1 MEELEEKVEQILT
14 QVATE
19 QPLPSAKG
27 SRYEEIRSVLA
38 KLRDGSELQAEL
50 TADMVLGI
58 GEDDKEKMAEQLRL
72 QGLEVDGI
80 EVPRPPQAS
89 QVLQWSESFA
99 KAFAKA
105 WGLRVNLIDFCEMV
119 CKCGERLI
127 GLRRYDLAYQEVFYR
142 YCDRATQ
149 MRLEVERKDFG
160 ETPTRKVSV
169 LLRYFLSA
177 SYAMYLQT
185 IHRDDA
191 VHRSDTVDLL
201 RDVLKDILQVV
212 EIYSNQTEALREELY
227 WCLYNSSLLGVRICR
242 WLRLHGFPQLCVST
256 LWLLVESMH
265 TCLPML
271 AVHMIPFRSRVMLE
285 LAYCAEASKQLGEA
299 TRACVVAQEHIEKA
313 KKLETMLPPVPA
325 ETLKLFEVQTARF
338 KLLKLKYDFWLKK
351 VPDVNQLSIQVKE
364 ISPALP
370 VLVSGL
376 VESLKF
382 LHGLPQHFGAEE
394 AKCGYLDGVEV
405 SNEAVE
411 GAPEITKY
419 SNAEVQAKQLE
430 LLAALV
436 ELINPLAQKVEEA
449 TKELEEHTVKRLV
462 WEAEAEGRARTDEAK
477 LDENGEEI
485 PPEPRPQKP
494 NTETL
499 EGMGFGARM
508 HSLEEALPLEAHVWL
523 AEECLRQEMRGK
535 EAAKGHFESLERSL
549 ALRLRYRHFL
559 RPPLVDVDVLVSPEA
574 DPAQVRLPECYE
586 LLTEDLNFYSP
597 LNDPAETEKLDE
609 TGLGV
614 AKQAGKHVY
623 IIGQRF
629 DAWENWTAEYPI
641 PIRRL
646 CNLKLAFVSRVPENV
661 TGPPS
666 NSVDVY
672 EPRLLETDG
681 EVKSPWLGAPYRT
694 AGAGDSSGFEVFE
707 ESEQIREAL
716 LKDMIKDGLLTH
728 RALEVPVDPHPGA
741 KKGKPL
747 TPCLFFSVYDEQQ
760 VWCMDSE
767 AQRSDPKITDDA
779 TLLPE
784 AAEAEPEEVP
794 NSEKL
799 MPPWSPLMDVA
810 AMASTHLMDVAGCVT
825 KHMHASMPNASFNA
839 LLRADLRQT
848 PGELQGKPF
857 QSYVLLGTSVE
868 APCPPMVRRKM
879 RLLRAL
885 YNLWKA
891 KAEPPDFFSEAPAT
905 EEGEPEGKW
914 KRPEIMD
921 RLLEM
926 SECLDRTLRNATGR
940 LFLLSAPDLLEDLC
954 SYVFL
959 SFAWPKIC
967 YMQDIVQQDELKE
980 RVLKDSEKNDISEW
994 SHVLR
999 RILPML
1005 LRTLEKVKT
1014 VDALTLCSAGDALA
1028 QLFLQENDSKSA
1040 QRELGYAILR
1050 LERELG
1056 APSGPQARLDPPIAS
1071 ALSFDPP
1078 SLRPPNF
1085 ALFQADQGLTPEND
1099 VPPPESRPAS
1109 PASPSSRVSK
1119 AVSEKGSPRSA
1130 VDPDAAVILHALPR
1144 SQQDRLCLLGR
1155 LYERWID
1162 YSLLAH
1168 LPHPAAPVRRKLRH
1182 NEVEEEEVI
1191 QVAGESTST
1200 RLALSS
1206 QEARVLGRLGEN
1218 PYLRC
1223 FFFVSVAKR
1232 RPEVSS
1238 AALGKAVMEA
1248 EAAAAQERN
1257 LWLEQEKE
1265 LLRQQKAIR
1274 NNEQF
1279 GKEYR
1284 SQKTLRKPPA
1294 HLPLVVARM
1303 PGRVQLRLPPLH
1315 RAPPMWPI
1323 AEDLNPDKQEYSEK
1337 LHSKRLGNGPPSQ
1350 ILMTCMVFGKAAGV
1364 GTSVSDMH
1372 RDLLGTGCRRAGQ
1385 DLVEIVGLK
1394 PNTNYCFATMYF
1406 DGWEESKGGV
1416 SSVSATSSP
1425 IGAYYP
1431 LPLALLR
1438 IKLCTAALGANDF
1451 GAHAWKKAWPPLF
1464 ETFCE
1469 RCAPEEEFDSYGLRS
1484 FKLRLD
1490 VADRFPPA
1498 ILTAFAQLVLLRH
1511 RLNVSKASVMP
1522 CTKPA
1527 QRATLGAANECVIA
1541 VDCARRAG
1549 NGFLCRQAVSMTLEL
1564 IARLLCYRSRPAV
1577 LLTLLAKCATS
1588 LEQFPKPERQLPW
1601 HSKARQTVMY
1611 LLHQTTVT
1619 CVQLRQVSLLQKEL
1633 TDDVSE
1639 RYIANPLADSEE
1651 VERLR
1656 VLLLDQALE
1665 LALLGADHWIFAE
1678 KKAMVALQDSA
1689 DKDEL
1694 IRLLK
1699 ELSNQ
1704 NFAMAKD
1711 AAALALREEPERPL
1725 FALSLLRCA
1734 AVRSDQPDTVASVA
1748 NVLSSHRCSQA
1759 LDEVLQKRQQEY
1771 LKYGFL
1777 LRALPPS
1784 RLSFPEPKEEEEI
1797 EEKAEEPPE
1806 DEATLKPEDAEEAN
1820 AFHLEDLADTE
1831 LLSQL
1836 ELSKAAGLMKQLKSL
1851 KRSRHDISK
1860 FKFFD
1865 LQQVKVPLLAPDG
1878 ATLGVYEESVQEPSA
1893 FETAEGATDEV
1904 ELTDWQKQEEAD
1916 KEVDKQGFQ
1925 ILQDLMKILA
1935 RAAGYAATRQADQ
1948 LLQASL
1954 VTALNV
1960 KSSGVAT

>member
-1 MEELEEKVEQILT
+1 MDQGWGNTGDSGLLVYLRRADDSDEALMSITYDRRRSSRHQHEAVSEVPRGPYAPESGDCFHVVLRCPNYPGWSAYCKDVKLAVDCEEQVEEELSWSVSNWWQDQQEKAFFRLWAALAQDDYLTLDLSHLSLAGQQRQHVWNVVETDTGATPPRSLIPRFEALLRKSPLKNTETRERALRLLQKLQSNEQVMGAPT
-14 QVATE
+14 QAHERSRRYAELVALVHRTFDRLE
-19 QPLPSAKG
+19 SGNERNSEMFEAVMQQYADCVDDCIYRWEREIHNMHDLVTGDVTGEGALEAEDEVLRVLYRYRRQMAEGVLHHTKG
-27 SRYEEIRSVLA
+27 SNDMADMHFESHFYASVHFGLAEQRTARKDPHRLTYLSLNNRVRPEDLQAQLFKEYVPA
-38 KLRDGSELQAEL
+38 KLRQILREEIFESKGS
-50 TADMVLGI
+50 G
-58 GEDDKEKMAEQLRL
+58 
-72 QGLEVDGI
+72 
-80 EVPRPPQAS
+80 
-89 QVLQWSESFA
+89 
-99 KAFAKA
+99 
-105 WGLRVNLIDFCEMV
+105 
-119 CKCGERLI
+119 
-127 GLRRYDLAYQEVFYR
+127 
-142 YCDRATQ
+142 TQ
-149 MRLEVERKDFG
+149 
-160 ETPTRKVSV
+160 
-169 LLRYFLSA
+169 
-177 SYAMYLQT
+177 
-185 IHRDDA
+185 
-191 VHRSDTVDLL
+191 
-201 RDVLKDILQVV
+201 
-212 EIYSNQTEALREELY
+212 ALREKMTNWLSAHIPHAFRPSEGVEQRREAWLY
-227 WCLYNSSLLGVRICR
+227 QWCHDEEFRITNEALNYMLCCMHILSAVPLILQAGGHDVGAADVLPHGVAYV
-242 WLRLHGFPQLCVST
+242 GPAAAAAAPT
-256 LWLLVESMH
+256 
-265 TCLPML
+265 P
-271 AVHMIPFRSRVMLE
+271 AVHNASRS
-285 LAYCAEASKQLGEA
+285 
-299 TRACVVAQEHIEKA
+299 
-313 KKLETMLPPVPA
+313 
-325 ETLKLFEVQTARF
+325 
-338 KLLKLKYDFWLKK
+338 
-351 VPDVNQLSIQVKE
+351 
-364 ISPALP
+364 SP
-370 VLVSGL
+370 
-376 VESLKF
+376 
-382 LHGLPQHFGAEE
+382 
-394 AKCGYLDGVEV
+394 
-405 SNEAVE
+405 
-411 GAPEITKY
+411 
-419 SNAEVQAKQLE
+419 
-430 LLAALV
+430 
-436 ELINPLAQKVEEA
+436 
-449 TKELEEHTVKRLV
+449 
-462 WEAEAEGRARTDEAK
+462 RT
-477 LDENGEEI
+477 G
-485 PPEPRPQKP
+485 
-494 NTETL
+494 
-499 EGMGFGARM
+499 
-508 HSLEEALPLEAHVWL
+508 
-523 AEECLRQEMRGK
+523 
-535 EAAKGHFESLERSL
+535 
-549 ALRLRYRHFL
+549 
-559 RPPLVDVDVLVSPEA
+559 
-574 DPAQVRLPECYE
+574 
-586 LLTEDLNFYSP
+586 
-597 LNDPAETEKLDE
+597 
-609 TGLGV
+609 
-614 AKQAGKHVY
+614 
-623 IIGQRF
+623 
-629 DAWENWTAEYPI
+629 
-641 PIRRL
+641 
-646 CNLKLAFVSRVPENV
+646 
-661 TGPPS
+661 
-666 NSVDVY
+666 
-672 EPRLLETDG
+672 
-681 EVKSPWLGAPYRT
+681 
-694 AGAGDSSGFEVFE
+694 GAG
-707 ESEQIREAL
+707 
-716 LKDMIKDGLLTH
+716 
-728 RALEVPVDPHPGA
+728 
-741 KKGKPL
+741 
-747 TPCLFFSVYDEQQ
+747 C
-760 VWCMDSE
+760 
-767 AQRSDPKITDDA
+767 
-779 TLLPE
+779 
-784 AAEAEPEEVP
+784 
-794 NSEKL
+794 
-799 MPPWSPLMDVA
+799 
-810 AMASTHLMDVAGCVT
+810 
-825 KHMHASMPNASFNA
+825 
-839 LLRADLRQT
+839 
-848 PGELQGKPF
+848 
-857 QSYVLLGTSVE
+857 
-868 APCPPMVRRKM
+868 
-879 RLLRAL
+879 
-885 YNLWKA
+885 
-891 KAEPPDFFSEAPAT
+891 
-905 EEGEPEGKW
+905 EPEGKW

-1085 ALFQADQGLTPEND
+1085 ALFQADQGLPPEND

-1168 LPHPAAPVRRKLRH
+1168 LPHPAAPVRRKPGAPGT
-1182 NEVEEEEVI
+1182 VEEEEVI

-1323 AEDLNPDKQEYSEK
+1323 AEDLNPDKQARK
-1337 LHSKRLGNGPPSQ
+1337 KMNANTHG
-1350 ILMTCMVFGKAAGV
+1350 MVFGKAAGV

-1759 LDEVLQKRQQEY
+1759 LDEVLQKRQQDC
-1771 LKYGFL
+1771 
-1777 LRALPPS
+1777 R
-1784 RLSFPEPKEEEEI
+1784 
-1797 EEKAEEPPE
+1797 
-1806 DEATLKPEDAEEAN
+1806 
-1820 AFHLEDLADTE
+1820 
-1831 LLSQL
+1831 
-1836 ELSKAAGLMKQLKSL
+1836 
-1851 KRSRHDISK
+1851 
-1860 FKFFD
+1860 
-1865 LQQVKVPLLAPDG
+1865 
-1878 ATLGVYEESVQEPSA
+1878 
-1893 FETAEGATDEV
+1893 
-1904 ELTDWQKQEEAD
+1904 
-1916 KEVDKQGFQ
+1916 
-1925 ILQDLMKILA
+1925 
-1935 RAAGYAATRQADQ
+1935 
-1948 LLQASL
+1948 
-1954 VTALNV
+1954 
-1960 KSSGVAT
+1960 